1 MLKRVGWD
9 ILADSQ
15 QARRRTLLLLVW
27 VFVNNQTVV
36 RETAS
41 AGGLGCVVAAALW
54 GEDSLVG

>member
-15 QARRRTLLLLVW
+15 QARRRTLLL
-27 VFVNNQTVV
+27 VFVNDQTVV

-41 AGGLGCVVAAALW
+41 ASGLGCVVAAALW

>member
-1 MLKRVGWD
+1 MLKWVGWD

-15 QARRRTLLLLVW
+15 EARRRTLLLLVW

-36 RETAS
+36 CETAS
-41 AGGLGCVVAAALW
+41 ASGLGCVVAAALW